1 MDDVL
6 PRGEALQRL
15 ARALAGPHPGHVP
28 RVAVD
33 GPDAAGKTTFAD
45 DLAGLVSAR
54 RPVIRASIDGWHHP
68 AERRHQ
74 RGSESAGGYY
84 LDSFDNEAIISGLLR
99 PLGPRGD
106 RRYLTAIYDFRSG
119 QPVPARTRTA
129 DGQELLLFDGVFL
142 QRAELRGY
150 WDFVIY
156 LHVSP
161 AETMRRAL
169 VRDLALFGGAGEV
182 RRRYSRRY
190 LPGQDLYRRRDDP
203 AGRADVVP
211 DMTDPSRPAGHL
223 TLGTLT

>member
-1 MDDVL
+1 LDGAL
-6 PRGEALQRL
+6 NRGEALRRL
-15 ARALAGPHPGHVP
+15 ARTLAALHPGHVP

-33 GPDAAGKTTFAD
+33 GPDAAGKTTLAD
-45 DLAGLVSAR
+45 DLAGLISAR

-68 AERRHQ
+68 AKRRHQ
-74 RGSESAGGYY
+74 RGRESAEGYY

-99 PLGPRGD
+99 PLGPGGD

-119 QPVPARTRTA
+119 QPVPPTPRTA
-129 DGQELLLFDGVFL
+129 DGGELLLFDGVFL
-142 QRAELRGY
+142 QRAELRDY
-150 WDFVIY
+150 WDFVIC

-169 VRDLALFGGAGEV
+169 VRDGSLFGSRDEV

-203 AGRADVVP
+203 AGRADAVL
-211 DMTDPSRPAGHL
+211 DMTDPGHPV
-223 TLGTLT
+223 LGTLT